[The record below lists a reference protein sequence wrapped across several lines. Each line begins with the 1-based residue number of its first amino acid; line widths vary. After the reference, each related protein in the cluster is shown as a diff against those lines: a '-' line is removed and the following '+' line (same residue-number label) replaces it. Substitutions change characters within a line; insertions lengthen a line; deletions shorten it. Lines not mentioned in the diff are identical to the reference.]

1 MNEVELFNF
10 EGMNVQTILID
21 GEPYLVGKDVATLL
35 GYKNTKDALAKHIN
49 DEDKLKAQVATSGQK
64 RLMIMINESGLYDLI
79 FDASRQGHNQEIRM
93 RAKRFRHWV
102 TSEVLP
108 SIRKNGV
115 YMTDEKAYDVTH
127 NPNGLAD
134 LLMQAG
140 EQLKQKNLVIKE
152 LQPKALFADAVATS
166 DTSILVGELAKL
178 LKQNGVNVGQNRLF
192 TWLRDN
198 GYLIAAKRTDRNM
211 PTQRSLEH
219 GWFEIKERSF
229 ANPDGSIR
237 VTKTPKVT
245 GKGQQYFINKFLKD
259 ELVM

>member
-1 MNEVELFNF
+1 MNQITPFNF
-10 EGMNVQTILID
+10 EGHQVRTIERENIIWFAMPDISKSL
-21 GEPYLVGKDVATLL
+21 GLSNSSVAIKSL
-35 GYKNTKDALAKHIN
+35 DN
-49 DEDKLKAQVATSGQK
+49 DEVTKFNLGGLSGNTNF
-64 RLMIMINESGLYDLI
+64 ISEPGLYKLI
-79 FDASRQGHNQEIRM
+79 GASRKPE
-93 RAKRFRHWV
+93 AKRFNRWV
-102 TSEVLP
+102 THDVLP

-140 EQLKQKNLVIKE
+140 EQLKHKDLVIKE

-178 LKQNGVNVGQNRLF
+178 LKQNGINVGQNRLF
-192 TWLRDN
+192 AWLRDN
-198 GYLIAAKRTDRNM
+198 GYLIAAKRADRNM

-245 GKGQQYFINKFLKD
+245 GKGQQYFINKFLSIN
-259 ELVM
+259 LIS

>member
-1 MNEVELFNF
+1 MTDITPFKF
-10 EGMNVQTILID
+10 EDSPVRTVLID
-21 GEPYLVGKDVATLL
+21 KIPYFVGKDVASILSYADT
-35 GYKNTKDALAKHIN
+35 NQAVRNHVADT
-49 DEDKLKAQVATSGQK
+49 DKLSRNFNGSGQN
-64 RLMIMINESGLYDLI
+64 RIMTVINESGLYDLI
-79 FDASRQGHNQEIRM
+79 FDASRQGKNQMVRM

-108 SIRKNGV
+108 SIRKHGA

-259 ELVM
+259 ELVV

>member
-1 MNEVELFNF
+1 MYGLKNFNF
-10 EGMNVQTILID
+10 EGNIINTTSIN
-21 GEPYLVGKDVATLL
+21 GEPYFIGKDIAASL
-35 GYKNTKDALAKHIN
+35 GYSDTNKAIREHVTSD
-49 DEDKLKAQVATSGQK
+49 DKLTRQFSGSGQNRK
-64 RLMIMINESGLYDLI
+64 MTIINESGLYDLI
-79 FDASRQGHNQEIRM
+79 FDASRQGKNQIVRM

-108 SIRKNGV
+108 SIRKHGV
-115 YMTDEKAYDVTH
+115 YMTDEKAYDITH

-140 EQLKQKNLVIKE
+140 EQLIQKNLIIKE

-178 LKQNGVNVGQNRLF
+178 LKQNGINVGQNRLF
-192 TWLRDN
+192 AWLRDN
-198 GYLIAAKRTDRNM
+198 GYLISANRTDRNM

-245 GKGQQYFINKFLKD
+245 GKGQQYFINKFLSTD
-259 ELVM
+259 LN

>member
-1 MNEVELFNF
+1 MNGLKNFNF
-10 EGMNVQTILID
+10 EGNIINTTSIN
-21 GEPYLVGKDVATLL
+21 GEPYFIGKDIAASL
-35 GYKNTKDALAKHIN
+35 GYSDTNKAIREHVTSD
-49 DEDKLKAQVATSGQK
+49 DKLTRQFSGSGQNRK
-64 RLMIMINESGLYDLI
+64 MTIINESGLYDLI
-79 FDASRQGHNQEIRM
+79 FDASRQGKNQIVRM

-108 SIRKNGV
+108 SIRKHGV
-115 YMTDEKAYDVTH
+115 YMTDEKAYDITH

-140 EQLKQKNLVIKE
+140 EQLIQKNLIIKE

-178 LKQNGVNVGQNRLF
+178 LKQNGINVGQNRLF
-192 TWLRDN
+192 AWLRDN
-198 GYLIAAKRTDRNM
+198 GYLISANRTDRNM

-245 GKGQQYFINKFLKD
+245 GKGQQYFINKFLSTD
-259 ELVM
+259 LN